1 MQEATAHPLIVPLE
15 DKSVPIGVLSEAN
28 QPIDILDA
36 TVSAYAFRITV
47 MTCGYLAFSGCE
59 PNSCPL
65 SLAVRGCGKPT
76 VVLSLS
82 EGVGPGTA
90 RMKDVRSSGARSPY
104 INIAVTC
111 NSHSQYTVR
120 TSNVNVNMIMLKT
133 NPHELL
139 ANLHRSNPRL
149 VRIAILCFVA
159 ISLLLGLRS
168 AHASGYKIPSLP
180 SSLRAN
186 RDASTTALKSWQKP
200 EGFKIIGLVFYGRR
214 KTMEVLDCY
223 LQRNLVSNGGL
234 LDEIHFVINTGQ
246 ESDLEYL
253 HNLTNSNEL
262 YRAVKVAEVQRS
274 DNYQVPYPPVYFDD
288 GN

>member
-1 MQEATAHPLIVPLE
+1 MNVIW
-15 DKSVPIGVLSEAN
+15 SSIGVLSEVN
-28 QPIDILDA
+28 QPIDILHA
-36 TVSAYAFRITV
+36 TVSAYAFRIAV
-47 MTCGYLAFSGCE
+47 MTCGCE

-90 RMKDVRSSGARSPY
+90 RMKSSGARSPY
-104 INIAVTC
+104 IIMAVTC

-120 TSNVNVNMIMLKT
+120 VSNVNVNMIMLKT
-133 NPHELL
+133 YPHELL

-168 AHASGYKIPSLP
+168 AYASGYKLPSLP
-180 SSLRAN
+180 SSLRTY

-200 EGFKIIGLVFYGRR
+200 EGFKIIGIVFYGRR